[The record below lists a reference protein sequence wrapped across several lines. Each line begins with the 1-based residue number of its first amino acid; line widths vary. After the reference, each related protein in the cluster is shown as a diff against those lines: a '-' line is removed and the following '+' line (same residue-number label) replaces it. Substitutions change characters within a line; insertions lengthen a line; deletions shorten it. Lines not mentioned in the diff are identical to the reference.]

1 MRKITFTLLFLTMI
15 FTAKSENYFVSKKG
29 NDSNNG
35 SYASPFLTIQ
45 AALNKA
51 SRPGDSVLVRAGIY
65 FEHLNFPH
73 SGSVNEPIVV
83 ACYKDDLVR
92 IDASKISP
100 TQAIF
105 VKIDAQNHVIVRGFC
120 FQNFRNRKVASMGLA
135 VIGPSEGVQLLDNK
149 FMDFN
154 PKDKKWGGLKG
165 IAVFST
171 RNQHVSN
178 FRITGNKFIRIATGE
193 SEVVSLNG
201 FIHDFEVSNN
211 EVFDAATN
219 PILQVGGGYKIKD
232 WVKGY
237 DTDSMGVPSRAVFRN
252 NYIHDNRNGHGTIG
266 IYIDGGQD
274 ILIENN
280 RIINNVVGIGIGCE
294 EIRAK
299 KSRNIVIRNNVL
311 INNSN
316 AIWTGNSPSAIR
328 NRPPGAVDSIFI
340 YNNTLVNGEGGLLR
354 FENSAASNIF
364 VFNNIFWRQPDQAG
378 GYMIKAD
385 NPDISNFI
393 LNYNFYY
400 TGSASVPDVF
410 FYGGRSYK
418 TLSLFQSNTGN
429 EANGRWV
436 DPLFESPPFD
446 IELKNGSPAIDA
458 GIALEKVPTD
468 IKGVKRPSG
477 LGTDIGAYE
486 KNQSQK

>member
-1 MRKITFTLLFLTMI
+1 MKRIIFTLLLLTMI
-15 FTAKSENYFVSKKG
+15 FVSKSQNYFVSKKG

-35 SYASPFLTIQ
+35 SYTSPFLTIQ

-51 SRPGDSVLVRAGIY
+51 SRPGDSVLVRTGTY
-65 FEHLNFPH
+65 FENLSFPH

-83 ACYKDDLVR
+83 ASYKDEIVR
-92 IDASKISP
+92 IDASRISP
-100 TQAIF
+100 AQAIF
-105 VKIDAQNHVIVRGFC
+105 VKIEGQNHLIIRGFC

-135 VIGPSEGVQLLDNK
+135 VIGPSDGVQLLANK

-154 PKDKKWGGLKG
+154 PKDTKWGGLKG

-171 RNQHVSN
+171 SNQHVSN

-201 FIHDFEVSNN
+201 FIHDFEVSDN

-237 DTDSMGVPSRAVFRN
+237 DTDSLGVPSRAVFRN
-252 NYIHDNRNGHGTIG
+252 NYIHDNRKGHGTIG

-274 ILIENN
+274 IIIENN

-299 KSRNIVIRNNVL
+299 KSRNIIIRNNVL

-316 AIWTGNSPSAIR
+316 AIWNGNSPTAIP

-354 FENSAASNIF
+354 FEKSPASNIF
-364 VFNNIFWRQPDQAG
+364 VYNNIFWQKREQAG
-378 GYMIKAD
+378 GPMINAD
-385 NPDISNFI
+385 NPAIPNFV
-393 LNYNFYY
+393 LNYNLYY
-400 TGSASVPDVF
+400 SGSASSPNVF
-410 FYGGRSYK
+410 FYGGKSYN
-418 TLSLFQSNTGN
+418 TLSKFQSATGN
-429 EANGRWV
+429 EANGRWA
-436 DPLFESPPFD
+436 DPLFEGLPFNV
-446 IELKNGSPAIDA
+446 ELKNESPAIDA
-458 GIALEKVPTD
+458 GVVLDKVPTD
-468 IKGVKRPSG
+468 IKGVRRPSG
-477 LGTDIGAYE
+477 SGTDIGAYE
-486 KNQSQK
+486 KNQAQK